1 MFHVKHSDCRFQL
14 WIADAFTRYTV
25 QRQLFVFVGINSKPF
40 YKKMFHVKHT
50 CDIIDADKRIS
61 VKCIIV

>member
-14 WIADAFTRYTV
+14 WFADAFTRYTV